1 MMMVYPAAYRQEFG
15 AQMTQ
20 TFRDLCRETYI
31 QEGTVGLIRRAMF
44 ECADVLAT
52 APGQHIDVRRLNTM
66 SELPEAKP
74 PLKRQVW
81 GVVRETVTTIAM
93 AALIFFVVE
102 LFTPRYY
109 VEGRSMEPNFDDGQ
123 RLIAGRVGVFPGE
136 LQRGDVVV
144 LRYAT
149 QPKSEPPLIKRLIG
163 LPGETITIQDRVV
176 YVNGEALDEPYIK
189 EPCDQWHCQ
198 DREWVLG
205 ADEYFFMGDNRNH
218 SNDSR
223 SFGPVNREYVISRV
237 IFRYWPPRDLGVMS
251 GADYSD

>member
-1 MMMVYPAAYRQEFG
+1 
-15 AQMTQ
+15 
-20 TFRDLCRETYI
+20 
-31 QEGTVGLIRRAMF
+31 
-44 ECADVLAT
+44 
-52 APGQHIDVRRLNTM
+52 M
-66 SELPEAKP
+66 SEAPEAKP
-74 PLKRQVW
+74 ALKHQIW
-81 GVVRETVTTIAM
+81 SFLRETVTTVAM

-123 RLIAGRVGVFPGE
+123 RLIAGRLGVFPGE

-163 LPGETITIQDRVV
+163 LPGETVAIRDQIV

-189 EPCDQWHCQ
+189 EACDALHCR

-205 ADEYFFMGDNRNH
+205 ADEYFVMGDNRNH

-223 SFGPVNREYVISRV
+223 SFGPVSSQYLYSR
-237 IFRYWPPRDLGVMS
+237 ILFRYWPLPDLGLVS
-251 GADYSD
+251 PAH